1 MRKVVISSPVATQSG
16 YGHHAREIIKQFI
29 DKKGN
34 EWEIK
39 LLSMP
44 WGNTPFT
51 YPIPTE
57 WKMRVIGL
65 PLQTKP
71 DIWVQIT
78 VPNEFQAVG
87 EYNIGVTAG
96 TEGSICNP
104 EWIDRIN
111 QMQLTIVP
119 SEFTKKTFE
128 DTAIQSG
135 KAITTN
141 ILVISEYFDD
151 TIYNNK
157 TVTTSIPAI
166 DSIKEKNAFLMCG
179 HWLQG
184 NLGEDRK
191 NISGALHC
199 FFTAFKD
206 KQRSTQPAL
215 ILKTSGAT
223 YSVTDRWET
232 EKKINQ
238 IRDIFG
244 DEKHKL
250 PNVYLL
256 HGDLTNAEMNALY
269 NHEKIKAMISF
280 TKAEGFGRPLL
291 EFATTGKP
299 IIAPHYSGQ
308 VDFLKK
314 EFICALPGIM
324 TNIHESAANDF
335 LLKESQWFTVDY
347 TYASKMLVEVLK
359 NYTNWKQLANR
370 QRSFVNSNFT
380 ETAIAKQYDEVLKLI
395 DTGIES
401 IPQLKELKLPK
412 LKLPNLQKV
421 IG

>member
-16 YGHHAREIIKQFI
+16 YGHHAREVIKQFI
-29 DKKGN
+29 DKKGK
-34 EWEIK
+34 EWDIN

-51 YPIPTE
+51 YPIPSD
-57 WKMRVIGL
+57 WKQRFIGL

-87 EYNIGVTAG
+87 QYNIGVTAG
-96 TEGSICNP
+96 TEGSVCNP

-111 QMQLTIVP
+111 QMQLIIVP
-119 SEFTKKTFE
+119 SEFTKKTFQ
-128 DTAIQSG
+128 DTAAQSG
-135 KAITTN
+135 KPITTN
-141 ILVISEYFDD
+141 IQVISEYFDD
-151 TIYNNK
+151 TVYSNK
-157 TVTTSIPAI
+157 NVTTSIPAL

-199 FFTAFKD
+199 FFKSFKD

-215 ILKTSGAT
+215 VLKTSGAT
-223 YSVTDRWET
+223 YSITDRWEI
-232 EKKINQ
+232 EKKIEQVRNT
-238 IRDIFG
+238 FG
-244 DEKHKL
+244 NEVHKL
-250 PNVYLL
+250 PSVYLL

-269 NHEKIKAMISF
+269 NHPKIKAMVSF

-291 EFATTGKP
+291 EFASTGKP
-299 IIAPHYSGQ
+299 IMAPYYSGQ
-308 VDFLKK
+308 ADFLKK
-314 EFICALPGIM
+314 EFICALPGTM

-335 LLKESQWFTVDY
+335 LLKEAQWFTVDY
-347 TYASKMLVEVLK
+347 GYASKMFVDILK
-359 NYTNWKQLANR
+359 NTKKWNELSKR
-370 QRSFVNSNFT
+370 QRYFVNSNFT
-380 ETAIAKQYDEVLKLI
+380 ETAVSKRYDQVLEII

-401 IPQLKELKLPK
+401 IPKHVELKLPK
-412 LKLPNLQKV
+412 LELPKLQKV
-421 IG
+421 

>member
-29 DKKGN
+29 DKKGK
-34 EWEIK
+34 EWEIN

-57 WKMRVIGL
+57 WRQKFIGL

-87 EYNIGVTAG
+87 QYNIGVTAG
-96 TEGSICNP
+96 TEGSVCNP

-111 QMQLTIVP
+111 QMQLIIVP

-128 DTAIQSG
+128 DTATQSG
-135 KAITTN
+135 KPITTN
-141 ILVISEYFDD
+141 IQVISEYFDD
-151 TIYNNK
+151 TIYSNK
-157 TVTTSIPAI
+157 NVTTSIPAL

-215 ILKTSGAT
+215 VLKTSGAT
-223 YSVTDRWET
+223 YSVTDRWEI
-232 EKKINQ
+232 EKKIEQVRNT
-238 IRDIFG
+238 FG
-244 DEKHKL
+244 NEVHKL
-250 PNVYLL
+250 PPVYLL

-269 NHEKIKAMISF
+269 NHPKIKAMVSF

-291 EFATTGKP
+291 EFASTGKP
-299 IIAPHYSGQ
+299 IMAPHYSGQ
-308 VDFLKK
+308 ADFLKK
-314 EFICALPGIM
+314 EFICALPGTM

-335 LLKESQWFTVDY
+335 LLKEAQWFTVDY
-347 TYASKMLVEVLK
+347 GYASKMFVDILK
-359 NYTNWKQLANR
+359 NTKKWNELSKR
-370 QRSFVNSNFT
+370 QRYFVNSNFT
-380 ETAIAKQYDEVLKLI
+380 ETCITKRYDEVLKII

-401 IPQLKELKLPK
+401 IPKHVELKLPK
-412 LKLPNLQKV
+412 LELPKLQKV
-421 IG
+421 

>member
-29 DKKGN
+29 DKKDK
-34 EWEIK
+34 EWEIN

-51 YPIPTE
+51 YPIPSD
-57 WKMRVIGL
+57 WKRRFVGL

-87 EYNIGVTAG
+87 QYNIGVTAG
-96 TEGSICNP
+96 TEGTTCNP

-111 QMQLTIVP
+111 QMQLIIVP

-128 DTAIQSG
+128 DTATQSG

-141 ILVISEYFDD
+141 IQVISEYFDD
-151 TIYNNK
+151 VVYSNK
-157 TVTTSIPAI
+157 NVTTSIPAL
-166 DSIKEKNAFLMCG
+166 DSITEKNAFLMCG

-191 NISGALHC
+191 NISSALHC

-215 ILKTSGAT
+215 VLKTSGAT
-223 YSVTDRWET
+223 YSVTDRWEI
-232 EKKINQ
+232 ENKIEQVRNM
-238 IRDIFG
+238 FG
-244 DEKHKL
+244 NEIHKL
-250 PNVYLL
+250 PPVYLL

-269 NHEKIKAMISF
+269 NHPKIKAMVSF

-291 EFATTGKP
+291 EFASTGKP
-299 IIAPHYSGQ
+299 IMAPHYSGQ
-308 VDFLKK
+308 ADFLKK
-314 EFICALPGIM
+314 EFICALPGTL

-335 LLKESQWFTVDY
+335 LLKEAQWFTVDY
-347 TYASKMLVEVLK
+347 GYASKMFVDILK
-359 NYTNWKQLANR
+359 NTKKWNELSKR
-370 QRSFVNSNFT
+370 QRYFVNSNFT
-380 ETAIAKQYDEVLKLI
+380 ETVISKRYDEVLKHI

-401 IPQLKELKLPK
+401 IPKHVELKLPK
-412 LKLPNLQKV
+412 LKLPKLQKV
-421 IG
+421 

>member
-16 YGHHAREIIKQFI
+16 YGHHAREVIKQFI
-29 DKKGN
+29 DKKGK
-34 EWEIK
+34 EWDIN

-51 YPIPTE
+51 YPIPSD
-57 WKMRVIGL
+57 WKQRFIGL

-87 EYNIGVTAG
+87 QYNIGVTAG
-96 TEGSICNP
+96 TEGSVCNP

-111 QMQLTIVP
+111 QMQLIIVP

-128 DTAIQSG
+128 DTAAQSG
-135 KAITTN
+135 KPITTN
-141 ILVISEYFDD
+141 IQVISEYFDD
-151 TIYNNK
+151 TVYSNK
-157 TVTTSIPAI
+157 NVTTSIPAL

-199 FFTAFKD
+199 FFKSFKD

-215 ILKTSGAT
+215 VLKTSGAT
-223 YSVTDRWET
+223 YSITDRWEI
-232 EKKINQ
+232 EKKIEQVRNT
-238 IRDIFG
+238 FG
-244 DEKHKL
+244 NEVHKL
-250 PNVYLL
+250 PPVYLL

-269 NHEKIKAMISF
+269 NHPKIKAMVSF

-291 EFATTGKP
+291 EFASTGKP
-299 IIAPHYSGQ
+299 IMAPHYSGQ
-308 VDFLKK
+308 ADFLKK
-314 EFICALPGIM
+314 EFICALPGTM

-335 LLKESQWFTVDY
+335 LLKEAQWFTVDY
-347 TYASKMLVEVLK
+347 GYASKMFVDILK
-359 NYTNWKQLANR
+359 NTKKWNELSKR
-370 QRSFVNSNFT
+370 QRYFVNSNFT
-380 ETAIAKQYDEVLKLI
+380 ETAIMKRYDEVLEII
-395 DTGIES
+395 DAGIES
-401 IPQLKELKLPK
+401 IPKHVELKLPK
-412 LKLPNLQKV
+412 LELPKLQKV
-421 IG
+421 

>member
-44 WGNTPFT
+44 WGNTPFK

-57 WKMRVIGL
+57 LRTLVIGL

-166 DSIKEKNAFLMCG
+166 DSI
-179 HWLQG
+179 
-184 NLGEDRK
+184 
-191 NISGALHC
+191 
-199 FFTAFKD
+199 
-206 KQRSTQPAL
+206 
-215 ILKTSGAT
+215 
-223 YSVTDRWET
+223 
-232 EKKINQ
+232 
-238 IRDIFG
+238 
-244 DEKHKL
+244 
-250 PNVYLL
+250 
-256 HGDLTNAEMNALY
+256 
-269 NHEKIKAMISF
+269 
-280 TKAEGFGRPLL
+280 
-291 EFATTGKP
+291 
-299 IIAPHYSGQ
+299 
-308 VDFLKK
+308 
-314 EFICALPGIM
+314 
-324 TNIHESAANDF
+324 
-335 LLKESQWFTVDY
+335 
-347 TYASKMLVEVLK
+347 
-359 NYTNWKQLANR
+359 
-370 QRSFVNSNFT
+370 
-380 ETAIAKQYDEVLKLI
+380 
-395 DTGIES
+395 
-401 IPQLKELKLPK
+401 
-412 LKLPNLQKV
+412 
-421 IG
+421 

>member
-29 DKKGN
+29 DKKDK
-34 EWEIK
+34 EWEIN

-51 YPIPTE
+51 YPIPSD
-57 WKMRVIGL
+57 WKRRFVGL

-87 EYNIGVTAG
+87 QYNIGVTAG
-96 TEGSICNP
+96 TEGTTCNP

-111 QMQLTIVP
+111 QMQLIIVP

-128 DTAIQSG
+128 DTATQSG

-141 ILVISEYFDD
+141 IQVISEYFDD
-151 TIYNNK
+151 VVYSNK
-157 TVTTSIPAI
+157 NVTTSIPAL
-166 DSIKEKNAFLMCG
+166 DSITEKNAFLMCG

-206 KQRSTQPAL
+206 KQKSTQPAL
-215 ILKTSGAT
+215 VLKTSGAT
-223 YSVTDRWET
+223 YSVTDRWEI
-232 EKKINQ
+232 ENKIEQVRNM
-238 IRDIFG
+238 FG
-244 DEKHKL
+244 NEIHKL
-250 PNVYLL
+250 PPVYLL

-269 NHEKIKAMISF
+269 NHPKIKAMVSF

-291 EFATTGKP
+291 EFSSTGKP
-299 IIAPHYSGQ
+299 IMAPHYSGQ
-308 VDFLKK
+308 ADFLKK
-314 EFICALPGIM
+314 EFICALPGTL

-347 TYASKMLVEVLK
+347 GYASKMFVDILK
-359 NYTNWKQLANR
+359 NTKKWNELSKR
-370 QRSFVNSNFT
+370 QRYFVNSNFT
-380 ETAIAKQYDEVLKLI
+380 ETVISKRYDQVLKHI

-401 IPQLKELKLPK
+401 IPKHVELKLPK
-412 LKLPNLQKV
+412 LKLPKLQKV
-421 IG
+421 